1 MEPDWAM
8 MTDFSDN
15 YFLYVPGNYEMYTLQ
30 YGPLDVS
37 TEDLISSFVSRR
49 ESQGISVD
57 VSEVEYFNAG
67 GYQWEIFTLSYEQT
81 STGIDKETNQEVTMT
96 STVYNTT
103 CFARLSSDS
112 ALQLI
117 TGNSVKPDIADFYK
131 DVITNSIA
139 SIDAGAGV
147 G

>member
-1 MEPDWAM
+1 
-8 MTDFSDN
+8 
-15 YFLYVPGNYEMYTLQ
+15 
-30 YGPLDVS
+30 
-37 TEDLISSFVSRR
+37 
-49 ESQGISVD
+49 
-57 VSEVEYFNAG
+57 
-67 GYQWEIFTLSYEQT
+67 
-81 STGIDKETNQEVTMT
+81 MT

-139 SIDAGAGV
+139 FIDAGAGV